1 MMYLNDMLDLVRGLS
16 LVEDGHLYMGKLD
29 GKKERS
35 IGVYNSKHEKAFKTA
50 IGGPACESY
59 GMKYVSV
66 LVHGSRSIR
75 DTEHLAAALFEK
87 LRNVRE
93 MQVNEVTIKFIQLLT
108 NGPVDVG
115 TDDAG
120 ICEMV
125 MEAAVVYAKK

>member
-1 MMYLNDMLDLVRGLS
+1 MYLEDVFCLVKGFG
-16 LVEDGHLYMGKLD
+16 LVEDGHLYIGKLD
-29 GKKERS
+29 GKKECS

-50 IGGPACESY
+50 IGGPDCESY
-59 GMKYVSV
+59 GMKHVSL

-75 DTEHLAAALFEK
+75 DTECLAAALFEK
-87 LRNVRE
+87 LRLVRE
-93 MQVNEVTIKFIQLLT
+93 MRVNEVTIKFIQLLT

-125 MEAAVVYAKK
+125 IEAAVVYAKK

>member
-59 GMKYVSV
+59 GMKYVSL

>member
-59 GMKYVSV
+59 GMKYVSL

-93 MQVNEVTIKFIQLLT
+93 MRVNEVTIKFIQLLT